1 MAQVSQQRGTC
12 AAVFPPCLHAHPSC
26 PPSRLCPA
34 RPCRAP
40 PPPRCSECARQIA
53 KEGHSVMWR
62 TPLGLP
68 VVQPYRRKERQHVR
82 TLLQVGAGDSR
93 VGGW

>member
-40 PPPRCSECARQIA
+40 PSLQRVRPPDRKGGAQRDVENAARA
-53 KEGHSVMWR
+53 AG
-62 TPLGLP
+62 
-68 VVQPYRRKERQHVR
+68 
-82 TLLQVGAGDSR
+82 GAA
-93 VGGW
+93 VPP